1 MFIVVSIIILEVCQ
15 CKNKYPNWFFSP
27 KEYPDLFIGYSMTGT
42 VDAKDDAIWRA
53 SFLNHGFIK
62 GKASYFNDEDK
73 WEKKYHIEALA
84 PIWKKEKL
92 TEVSTFLTSFYRGG
106 EEITLFKEKDTHFNT
121 NSISFDFPSTTAPDW
136 TSNGSAFYSDGYLYG
151 VGRYVLRGDEN
162 DAWRTAEERA
172 LVQMIYATQ
181 IEIESQLNTRRLFI
195 EKSKKVIQ
203 EENIRIITY
212 TFNHEFSDIQIL
224 ERWVDYRD
232 KEFDEAIT
240 AYIYVLMR
248 TDVNKIKLKQ

>member
-1 MFIVVSIIILEVCQ
+1 M
-15 CKNKYPNWFFSP
+15 
-27 KEYPDLFIGYSMTGT
+27 
-42 VDAKDDAIWRA
+42 
-53 SFLNHGFIK
+53 
-62 GKASYFNDEDK
+62 
-73 WEKKYHIEALA
+73 
-84 PIWKKEKL
+84 
-92 TEVSTFLTSFYRGG
+92 
-106 EEITLFKEKDTHFNT
+106 
-121 NSISFDFPSTTAPDW
+121 
-136 TSNGSAFYSDGYLYG
+136 
-151 VGRYVLRGDEN
+151 GRYVLRGDEN

-212 TFNHEFSDIQIL
+212 AFNHEFSDIQIL

>member
-1 MFIVVSIIILEVCQ
+1 
-15 CKNKYPNWFFSP
+15 
-27 KEYPDLFIGYSMTGT
+27 
-42 VDAKDDAIWRA
+42 
-53 SFLNHGFIK
+53 
-62 GKASYFNDEDK
+62 
-73 WEKKYHIEALA
+73 
-84 PIWKKEKL
+84 
-92 TEVSTFLTSFYRGG
+92 
-106 EEITLFKEKDTHFNT
+106 
-121 NSISFDFPSTTAPDW
+121 
-136 TSNGSAFYSDGYLYG
+136 
-151 VGRYVLRGDEN
+151 
-162 DAWRTAEERA
+162 
-172 LVQMIYATQ
+172 MIYATQ